1 MELGKMVCLILG
13 ACDELAKIQKRAGVV
28 RELASRDHCEQ
39 TSLWVSPLGR
49 DEKFWTI
56 LNMLRI
62 DPWTMSDHV
71 ECNVKMQHVMS
82 MELLPALSGCF
93 PWSLVTGKSRSL
105 NMVVCA
111 DVHSM
116 VHSQLIC
123 INKGGI
129 MFHMR
134 LILFLFH
141 HLAAH
146 LNMPLQHFCTTA
158 WTLSCDILSCCVL
171 IQYENQ
177 STWTNCPTG
186 FSQFRCV
193 HSFFIEW
200 GFGRLGWLRFG
211 FG

>member
-1 MELGKMVCLILG
+1 
-13 ACDELAKIQKRAGVV
+13 
-28 RELASRDHCEQ
+28 
-39 TSLWVSPLGR
+39 
-49 DEKFWTI
+49 
-56 LNMLRI
+56 MLKV
-62 DPWTMSDHV
+62 DPWTTSEHV

-93 PWSLVTGKSRSL
+93 TWSLVTGKSRSL

-116 VHSQLIC
+116 VHSQQIC
-123 INKGGI
+123 KNKRGI

-186 FSQFRCV
+186 FSQFRCT

-200 GFGRLGWLRFG
+200 GFGRLGWSRFHPNSMANSAKLSWGLLLRQPIHYRLWFCVSRDNLKDLVG
-211 FG
+211 